1 MSALDVFL
9 NPTSDLEELEIE
21 MPRFRSED
29 GKPAV
34 IKMRALSAQ
43 KNDDILKV
51 CKKRDT
57 VNGIVSEVVDS
68 QKYMDNLILEM
79 IVEPNFRDE
88 KFVKAMGKVNPVEAI
103 KSRFTAREYNQ
114 IIDGVNK
121 LLGITDINNDAKN

>member
-1 MSALDVFL
+1 MSALDAFL

-21 MPRFRSED
+21 MPRFRNED

-43 KNDDILKV
+43 KNDDILRV

-57 VNGIVSEVVDS
+57 VNGVVSEVVDS

>member
-1 MSALDVFL
+1 MSALDAFL